1 MSGKQSYHSFH
12 DGNVEM
18 SLLQIRSILSIGV
31 FLPFLVTGQATDPS
45 VPRNVI
51 EALFSQEAL
60 PALCV
65 DDSAITISNRL
76 GIQYDGVSR
85 KSLISY
91 EFEDSVKHLLE
102 LRQLEY
108 TYTNTSYAG
117 EYQLLTIRIP
127 ALTATREYYVR
138 NGRLTSPFFALTHG
152 WRTTTS
158 TYFRFVFADAS
169 LTNRYAIN
177 MLDQFVLRVGTLLGY
192 TAEEFKLLEEQKI
205 LYYLC
210 RNDTEIHR
218 LTGFRTRGMY
228 NLAYDAIVSTYNA
241 HFHELVHLL
250 VNFKLRRLPL
260 YTHPFL
266 QEGLATGLGG
276 RGGLDADVVVQLG
289 AYLEESQMIQY
300 SHLLRRSDFSSEDAS
315 VSYPLAGLYNRFLLH
330 RFGVGNYIELYLKHS
345 GRPADSNLEEILHTE
360 LPASAD
366 WQAFK
371 KETSS
376 QRTIQMIDELPTGA
390 ILWNSENATIADLG
404 DRYHFAISGKV
415 LFGVRDTGLGW
426 HSTKFTELFP
436 GQTYTGHRYA
446 TAADSQSISVYDLY
460 TNTLISSYVVSFDTQ
475 KSSIPYRTGRYLFTV
490 SKSLFQDETPNASF
504 RDVDVH
510 TK

>member
-1 MSGKQSYHSFH
+1 M
-12 DGNVEM
+12 
-18 SLLQIRSILSIGV
+18 
-31 FLPFLVTGQATDPS
+31 
-45 VPRNVI
+45 
-51 EALFSQEAL
+51 
-60 PALCV
+60 
-65 DDSAITISNRL
+65 
-76 GIQYDGVSR
+76 
-85 KSLISY
+85 
-91 EFEDSVKHLLE
+91 
-102 LRQLEY
+102 
-108 TYTNTSYAG
+108 
-117 EYQLLTIRIP
+117 
-127 ALTATREYYVR
+127 
-138 NGRLTSPFFALTHG
+138 TSPFFALTHS

-158 TYFRFVFADAS
+158 TYFRFVFADPS

-250 VNFKLRRLPL
+250 MNFKLRHLPL

-300 SHLLRRSDFSSEDAS
+300 PNLLRRSDFSYEDAS

-330 RFGVGNYIELYLKHS
+330 SLSAEKYIALYRKHS
-345 GRPADSNLEEILHTE
+345 GLPADSDLEQIQHSE
-360 LPASAD
+360 LPAAAN
-366 WQAFK
+366 WEAFK
-371 KETSS
+371 KEAST
-376 QRTIQMIDELPTGA
+376 QRTIQLTNELPTGA
-390 ILWNSENATIADLG
+390 ILWNSDNATIADLG
-404 DRYHFAISGKV
+404 DRYHFAISGTV

-426 HSTKFTELFP
+426 TSTKFTELLP
-436 GQTYTGHRYA
+436 GRTYRGHRFA
-446 TAADSQSISVYDLY
+446 AVADSQSVSIYDLY
-460 TNTLISSYVVSFDTQ
+460 TNALISSYVASLDSQQTPV
-475 KSSIPYRTGRYLFTV
+475 PMRTGKYVFTV
-490 SKSLFQDETPNASF
+490 MNSLFPGTIPDDSF
-504 RDVDVH
+504 YLLEAI
-510 TK
+510 K